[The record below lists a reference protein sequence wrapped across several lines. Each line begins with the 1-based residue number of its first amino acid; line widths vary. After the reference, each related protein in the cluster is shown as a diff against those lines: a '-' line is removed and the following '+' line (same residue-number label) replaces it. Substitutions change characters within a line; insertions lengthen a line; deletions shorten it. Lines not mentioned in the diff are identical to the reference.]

1 MENIAQ
7 ENLRKLDALIKRGK
21 QIIKLNFINFQ
32 PIFQF
37 SNIKAGQVFDV
48 NGSEAKIIENDEN
61 SIVWI
66 CNSSPNVSYPMHF
79 HECDEVIEMI
89 SGNGTLY
96 IDRGSS
102 ELEEIVLKE
111 GQKINIG
118 KFISHSF
125 FNKENNFI
133 HYKVTHIK

>member
-1 MENIAQ
+1 MENVAQ

-21 QIIKLNFINFQ
+21 QIIKLDFINFQ
-32 PIFQF
+32 PICQF

-48 NGSEAKIIENDEN
+48 NGNEVIMLENDE
-61 SIVWI
+61 SKIIWS
-66 CNSSPNVSYPMHF
+66 CNSLPNVGYPMHF

-89 SGNGTLY
+89 AGNGTLY

-102 ELEEIVLKE
+102 DPEEIVIKE
-111 GQKINIG
+111 GQKIKIG
-118 KFISHSF
+118 KFVSHSF
-125 FNKENNFI
+125 FNKENIYI